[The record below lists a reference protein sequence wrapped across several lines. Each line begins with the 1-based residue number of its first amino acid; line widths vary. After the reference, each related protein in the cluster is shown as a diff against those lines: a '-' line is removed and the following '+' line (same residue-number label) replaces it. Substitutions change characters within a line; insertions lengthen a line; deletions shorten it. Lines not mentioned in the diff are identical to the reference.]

1 MSCFSINC
9 KEAWQGSHH
18 GQLIFV
24 VEVGFGLLHRKRN
37 LGICKAS
44 GRTYRTQHNVNLQ
57 KASLGSGCI
66 FSFSPLSLQIFY
78 FWEGVSKSCCQ
89 KETVPE
95 KIFQDLICLYN
106 GSEVAPV
113 THFYTRTPFVLGS
126 KGVKRQIGHMQ
137 TAGQGMSPHPDAF

>member
-1 MSCFSINC
+1 M
-9 KEAWQGSHH
+9 
-18 GQLIFV
+18 
-24 VEVGFGLLHRKRN
+24 
-37 LGICKAS
+37 
-44 GRTYRTQHNVNLQ
+44 
-57 KASLGSGCI
+57 
-66 FSFSPLSLQIFY
+66 
-78 FWEGVSKSCCQ
+78 SKSCCQ

-95 KIFQDLICLYN
+95 TLFQNLICLYN